1 MASILPI
8 VYIAD
13 LHTAR
18 YLGPAGLKLWNWNPS
33 CADCLWAYVVV
44 PCPVRSFMQVTV
56 KLFATLTRFSPGGLP
71 ATPFEI
77 NLPDSATV
85 KDLVYQLGIPS
96 EETKISFVN
105 GLIRD
110 LDWVL
115 KQGDEVGIFPP
126 IGGG

>member
-1 MASILPI
+1 M
-8 VYIAD
+8 
-13 LHTAR
+13 R
-18 YLGPAGLKLWNWNPS
+18 
-33 CADCLWAYVVV
+33 VV
-44 PCPVRSFMQVTV
+44 V
-56 KLFATLTRFSPGGLP
+56 KLFASLARFSPSVQSG
-71 ATPFEI
+71 APFEMDI
-77 NLPDSATV
+77 PASATV
-85 KDLVYQLGIPS
+85 QDLVDQLGIPS